1 MKKAGKGQWG
11 YFNSERKR
19 RIIMTAAIFGSALL
33 ILITSALYFGTK
45 RNIMTVV
52 SMVCMIP
59 GSMSLVS
66 VIMFAMR
73 HSLPEEEYRILCA
86 HEGNLTVAYEL
97 YLTSEK
103 QNALI
108 DCLAICGNEVVGYIS
123 DKKTDPRF
131 AADHLQK
138 MLRADGFRTSVH
150 MLTDIKKFTDRM
162 DGLNEHADDLRKG
175 LSFKPEPAYEG
186 YGREDMIRHCALN
199 VSL

>member
-138 MLRADGFRTSVH
+138 MLRADLNTSKTV
-150 MLTDIKKFTDRM
+150 TVEDVTAIV
-162 DGLNEHADDLRKG
+162 
-175 LSFKPEPAYEG
+175 
-186 YGREDMIRHCALN
+186 DMIRK
-199 VSL
+199 